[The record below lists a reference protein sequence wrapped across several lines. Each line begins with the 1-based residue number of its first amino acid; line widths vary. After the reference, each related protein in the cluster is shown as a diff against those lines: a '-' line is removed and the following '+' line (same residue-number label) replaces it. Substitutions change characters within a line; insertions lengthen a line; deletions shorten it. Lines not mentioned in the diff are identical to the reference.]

1 MNEEQLDEYKIEVQR
16 AYDEYLYKTEG
27 RGASYGEIAYIDGLD
42 EQELDDLYKEIEKE
56 TK

>member
-1 MNEEQLDEYKIEVQR
+1 MEEYKIEVQR

-42 EQELDDLYKEIEKE
+42 EHELDELYEELNRE
-56 TK
+56 Q